1 LNPFFLIGSAL
12 LWYKT
17 KNKKEGDELMKF
29 QSITKQITLLFG
41 TLMFVV
47 CTGLGISAYLNANDA
62 LKTTIDEN
70 LLEIARAD
78 AKIIS
83 EKVTAQLNALETIA
97 NSPWIKSKDLTTK
110 EKLDLLQDEINRSGY
125 KDIVIA
131 DTSGISFITS
141 GNSIDIHE
149 REFFIKALA
158 GESTVSDPIVS
169 KTDGSIIVVFGVPIK
184 EDNTV
189 IGVLLANRDGNEL
202 SNFIAEMQYSNQEV
216 FMINNNSTV
225 VAHKDHNLV
234 MEMYNIFNDYET
246 NPELEGLYK
255 LAKNMTEGLIGVG
268 EYTFNEMTKYM
279 GYYPVEGTNWSL
291 AVTAPK
297 SVVLTKIADL
307 TQSMMIVSVVFILIG
322 IVLTILIAGNITQP
336 IKKSS
341 KSW

>member
-1 LNPFFLIGSAL
+1 
-12 LWYKT
+12 
-17 KNKKEGDELMKF
+17 MKF

-268 EYTFNEMTKYM
+268 EYTFNGMTKYM
-279 GYYPVEGTNWSL
+279 GYYPVEGTN
-291 AVTAPK
+291 
-297 SVVLTKIADL
+297 
-307 TQSMMIVSVVFILIG
+307 
-322 IVLTILIAGNITQP
+322 
-336 IKKSS
+336 
-341 KSW
+341 

>member
-1 LNPFFLIGSAL
+1 
-12 LWYKT
+12 
-17 KNKKEGDELMKF
+17 M
-29 QSITKQITLLFG
+29 
-41 TLMFVV
+41 
-47 CTGLGISAYLNANDA
+47 
-62 LKTTIDEN
+62 
-70 LLEIARAD
+70 
-78 AKIIS
+78 
-83 EKVTAQLNALETIA
+83 
-97 NSPWIKSKDLTTK
+97 
-110 EKLDLLQDEINRSGY
+110 
-125 KDIVIA
+125 
-131 DTSGISFITS
+131 
-141 GNSIDIHE
+141 
-149 REFFIKALA
+149 
-158 GESTVSDPIVS
+158 
-169 KTDGSIIVVFGVPIK
+169 
-184 EDNTV
+184 

-268 EYTFNEMTKYM
+268 EYTFNGMTKYM